1 MLLAMDTST
10 HYVGL
15 ALFDGVQI
23 YGETIWQTRGHH
35 TVEVVPALK
44 DLYQRCGIQ
53 PADIEAISVALGP
66 GSFTSLRI
74 GLAVAKGLALAGRI
88 PLIGVP
94 TLDVLAAAQPL
105 KNLPLVAVL
114 HAGRGRLAAGLYQ
127 VGRRGWESQGEA
139 YITTADSLF
148 EGIQNP
154 TIVCGELNAS
164 ERQILNRNRKLV
176 NLASPALSLRRPSFL
191 AEIGFK
197 RWRAGRVDDVV
208 QLAPIY
214 LHTSEAIPA

>member
-1 MLLAMDTST
+1 MLLALDTST
-10 HYVGL
+10 QYVGL

-23 YGETIWQTRGHH
+23 YGETVWQTRGHH

-53 PADIEAISVALGP
+53 PADIEAIAVALGP

-94 TLDVLAAAQPL
+94 TLDILAAAQPL
-105 KNLPLVAVL
+105 KNLPLVVLL

-139 YITTADSLF
+139 YITTADALF
-148 EGIQNP
+148 EGIQSP

-164 ERQILNRNRKLV
+164 ERQILNRNRKLI
-176 NLASPALSLRRPSFL
+176 NLASPAQSLRRPSFL

-197 RWRAGRVDDVV
+197 RWRAGRVDEVV